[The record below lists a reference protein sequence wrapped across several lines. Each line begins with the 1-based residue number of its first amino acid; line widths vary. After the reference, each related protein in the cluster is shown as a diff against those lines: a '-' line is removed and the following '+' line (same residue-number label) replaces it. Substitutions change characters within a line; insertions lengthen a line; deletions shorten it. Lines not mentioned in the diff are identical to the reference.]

1 MGVLLIGTAVGFYE
15 YSNDE
20 GNYFVIEKPNIPIE
34 IFNEYSAVI
43 EQIFYFDDET
53 HIQTLQQDEWNGN
66 LNDYYNMKQGL
77 QDLAEALDIQGN
89 LETSLGTATYLC
101 LNNDN
106 GERVGCFVRDYG
118 TLQLFVCEEGI
129 IECE

>member
-1 MGVLLIGTAVGFYE
+1 M
-15 YSNDE
+15 
-20 GNYFVIEKPNIPIE
+20 
-34 IFNEYSAVI
+34 I

-101 LNNDN
+101 F
-106 GERVGCFVRDYG
+106 E
-118 TLQLFVCEEGI
+118 
-129 IECE
+129 